1 MLALALFSLALAGP
15 APKVSA
21 APVQDSPV
29 VVRIVPRPGTHRLVC
44 AVDRRRP
51 RTCARRT
58 RLKLAPGRHTV
69 AVWAIGGRG
78 RASARRRV
86 SVIVP
91 QRAPQV
97 VDVGGQPVG
106 IAAVGSTLWVSD
118 GSDGNVV
125 QVDAAARK
133 VTARVPV
140 GGQLGGIA
148 ASASAVW
155 VSSFDSG
162 QLVRV
167 DPSSRTV
174 VARIQVGGQPT
185 SIAFDATGAVWVG
198 NLDGSVR
205 RVDPATNHV
214 TAVVALPSGASTLL
228 TRGDLIWI
236 GLQSGMLV
244 SLAPAS
250 AALTGQGVQVAPD
263 VDAIADTPA
272 GFWVSTF
279 DGVAARID
287 PTARAVRRRVRLP
300 GRGGGIAYANGA
312 VWVSVYDRR
321 LALELDPRTG
331 AFLGAVHT
339 GGQPRESVVA
349 AGVLWIVDQSAGAL
363 TPLPLG

>member
-1 MLALALFSLALAGP
+1 
-15 APKVSA
+15 
-21 APVQDSPV
+21 VQDSPI
-29 VVRIVPRPGTHRLVC
+29 VVRIVPRPGAQRLVC
-44 AVDRRRP
+44 AVDRKRP
-51 RTCARRT
+51 KTCARRT
-58 RLKLAPGRHTV
+58 RLKLASGRHTV
-69 AVWAIGGRG
+69 AVWAIGRRG
-78 RASARRRV
+78 RKSAKRSV
-86 SVIVP
+86 SVVVP
-91 QRAPQV
+91 QRAPQAV
-97 VDVGGQPVG
+97 SVGGQPVG

-118 GSDGNVV
+118 GSGGNVV
-125 QVDAAARK
+125 QVDAATRK

-155 VSSFDSG
+155 VSRFDSG
-162 QLVRV
+162 QLVRI

-174 VARIQVGGQPT
+174 VARVQIGGQPT
-185 SIAFDATGAVWVG
+185 SIAFDAAGAVWVG

-205 RVDPATNHV
+205 RIDPATNHV

-236 GLQSGMLV
+236 GLQNGLLV

-263 VDAIADTPA
+263 VDAITDTPA
-272 GFWVSTF
+272 GFWVATF

-287 PTARAVRRRVRLP
+287 PASRAVQRRVRLP
-300 GRGGGIAYANGA
+300 SRGGGIAYANGA
-312 VWVSVYDRR
+312 VWVSLYDLR
-321 LALELDPRTG
+321 LALELDPQTG

-339 GGQPRESVVA
+339 GGQPRESLVA
-349 AGVLWIVDQSAGAL
+349 AGSLWIVDQAAGAL

>member
-1 MLALALFSLALAGP
+1 MLALALLSLVLAGP
-15 APKVSA
+15 APRVSA

-29 VVRIVPRPGTHRLVC
+29 VVRIVAQPGTHRLVC

-58 RLKLAPGRHTV
+58 KLKLAPGRHTV
-69 AVWAIGGRG
+69 DVWAIGRRG
-78 RASARRRV
+78 RASAKRRV
-86 SVIVP
+86 GVIVP
-91 QRAPQV
+91 QRAPRSV
-97 VDVGGQPVG
+97 SVGGQPVG

-118 GSDGNVV
+118 GSGGNVV
-125 QVDAAARK
+125 QVDAATRQ

-148 ASASAVW
+148 ATASAVW
-155 VSSFDSG
+155 VSAFDSG
-162 QLVRV
+162 QLVRI
-167 DPSSRTV
+167 DPASRTV
-174 VARIQVGGQPT
+174 VARVQVGGQPT
-185 SIAFDATGAVWVG
+185 SIAFDASGAVWVG
-198 NLDGSVR
+198 NLDGSVA

-228 TRGDLIWI
+228 ARGDLIWI
-236 GLQSGMLV
+236 GLQSGQLV

-250 AALTGQGVQVAPD
+250 AALTGQAVRVAPD

-272 GFWVSTF
+272 GLWVSTF

-287 PTARAVRRRVRLP
+287 PASRAVQRRVRLP

-321 LALELDPRTG
+321 VAIELDPQTG
-331 AFLGAVHT
+331 ALLGAVHT

-349 AGVLWIVDQSAGAL
+349 AGALWIVDQAAGAL
-363 TPLPLG
+363 TPLTLG